1 MTRIDAGFGY
11 PLGFVAT
18 SATTVGSVSANATE
32 HHLRSLAAL
41 AVVVCAISLVTRA
54 RAGLGTATVAW
65 ALHSGFVLGRSG
77 EIVFTDEAGIAAMVL
92 ACAGVSG
99 ILKPAAQRCVRWW
112 KGESGRKT
120 WGFAQV
126 WPSPGH

>member
-18 SATTVGSVSANATE
+18 GATTVGTVSANATE

-41 AVVVCAISLVTRA
+41 AVVVCAISLFTRA

-92 ACAGVSG
+92 VCAGGSG
-99 ILKPAAQRCVRWW
+99 ILRTASQRAARWR
-112 KGESGRKT
+112 KGESGRKA
-120 WGFAQV
+120 WGYAQA